1 MMTQSANILT
11 QSMFA
16 LKIKQTRLHNVKEYL
31 LNALQISPQRQGLVM
46 LLGQGSEKNN
56 AEALYCWLECQSKID
71 PDFSTLSLGDIEG
84 RLLRHL
90 ERGMD
95 QWPG

>member
-1 MMTQSANILT
+1 MMTLSANILT
-11 QSMFA
+11 QSLFE
-16 LKIKQTRLHNVKEYL
+16 LKTKRARLNNIKEHL
-31 LNALQISPQRQGLVM
+31 LNALQISPQRQGVVM

-56 AEALYCWLECQSKID
+56 AEALYCWLECQLKFDPEFSK
-71 PDFSTLSLGDIEG
+71 LSLGDIEG

-95 QWPG
+95 QWPD

>member
-1 MMTQSANILT
+1 MMTLSANTLT
-11 QSMFA
+11 QSMFE
-16 LKIKQTRLHNVKEYL
+16 LKTKRTRLNNIKEHL

-56 AEALYCWLECQSKID
+56 AEALYCWLECQHRFD
-71 PDFSTLSLGDIEG
+71 PKFTTLSLGEIEG
-84 RLLRHL
+84 RLLRRL
-90 ERGMD
+90 ECGMD